1 MKRADTFE
9 SVAFS
14 ALRKAVAEALERKRL
29 LGQYAIIWRDGKV
42 DRVVP
47 DHPAHMYPSNAEHTV
62 RIVAEPGG

>member
-9 SVAFS
+9 SAAFS

-42 DRVVP
+42 DRVIP
-47 DHPAHMYPSNAEHTV
+47 DPPARVYPSSAQHGA
-62 RIVAEPGG
+62 RIVAEPGD